1 MSITV
6 TVMYPDKPGSK
17 FDMDYYLN
25 NHGPLVHK
33 LWGPHGLTGL
43 KVLKGL
49 ATPDPSTPPP
59 YRIMALV
66 GFESLDHFM
75 AAVAAAGK
83 EVMDDIANFTD
94 APPDIQ
100 INDDVV

>member
-6 TVMYPDKPGSK
+6 TVMYPDTPGSK
-17 FDMDYYLN
+17 FDMDYYRDK
-25 NHGPLVHK
+25 HGPLVQK

-49 ATPDPSTPPP
+49 ATPDPATPPP

-66 GFESLDHFM
+66 GFESLGHFQ
-75 AAVAAAGK
+75 AAVKAAGK
-83 EVMDDIANFTD
+83 EVMGDIANFTD
-94 APPDIQ
+94 APPHIQ
-100 INDDVV
+100 INDDVA